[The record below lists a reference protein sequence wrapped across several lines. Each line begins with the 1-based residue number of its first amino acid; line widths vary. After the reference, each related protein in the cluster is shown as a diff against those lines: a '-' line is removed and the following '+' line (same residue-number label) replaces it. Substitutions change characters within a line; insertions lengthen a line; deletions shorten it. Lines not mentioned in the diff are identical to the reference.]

1 VGGGEVPRLLDLK
14 SYTVSTQPRCKGIS
28 RFSLGDIDRCPPGLR
43 AYIFIRTKPGT
54 SENVVKRIR
63 ERVSETILADSIY
76 GRFDAIVV
84 VDAPSFD
91 RLNEIVYRV
100 IASDPDIIHTETSLT
115 LS

>member
-1 VGGGEVPRLLDLK
+1 M
-14 SYTVSTQPRCKGIS
+14 
-28 RFSLGDIDRCPPGLR
+28 R

-54 SENVVKRIR
+54 SESVVRRIR
-63 ERVSETILADSIY
+63 EKVGEVVLADSIY

-84 VDAPSFD
+84 VDTPSFD